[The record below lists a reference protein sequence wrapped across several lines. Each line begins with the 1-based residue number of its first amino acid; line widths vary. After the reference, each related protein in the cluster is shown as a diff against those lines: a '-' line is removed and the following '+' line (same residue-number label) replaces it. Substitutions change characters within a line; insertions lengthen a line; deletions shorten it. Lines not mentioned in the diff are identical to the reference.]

1 MKCRS
6 GRAKIDIHPSP
17 NPAVTDAAA
26 NGPLRAA
33 LFPSGSRAIC
43 KCSAGECARGAC
55 DALYILDDNDVRIA
69 GFYGADFRAA
79 NETDSGGLS
88 VYRMPA
94 RTNDAAIDA
103 AADLIRNRLADIKRG
118 QRNVLQQ
125 RRTQQ

>member
-1 MKCRS
+1 MHASRNL
-6 GRAKIDIHPSP
+6 AV
-17 NPAVTDAAA
+17 VTDAAA

-33 LFPSGSRAIC
+33 LFAPGTRAIC
-43 KCSAGECARGAC
+43 KCAAGECAREDC
-55 DALYILDDNDVRIA
+55 DALYIVDSNDARIA
-69 GFYGADFRAA
+69 AFYGADFRAA
-79 NETDSGGLS
+79 NETTSGGLS

-118 QRNVLQQ
+118 QRNVLEQ